1 MKTKLIISIVLVM
14 CLCSCEKRKV
24 CNVDN
29 PLTDLPWLK
38 EIVDT
43 FEENAVWLG
52 ANPQANIY
60 QCKYKDGT
68 GFLLEMC
75 AGCPDA
81 GYGFVNCEGKG
92 LCGGG
97 GFTGGDNCSK
107 FKIKDKNKKLIWSK
121 AKN

>member
-24 CNVDN
+24 CNVED
-29 PLTDLPWLK
+29 PLTELPWLK
-38 EIVDT
+38 KVIDI
-43 FEENAVWLG
+43 FEEDAVWFG
-52 ANPQANIY
+52 ANPQAKIY

-75 AGCPDA
+75 VGCPDA
-81 GYGFVNCEGKG
+81 GYSFVNCEGKG

-97 GFTGGDNCSK
+97 GFAGGDNCSK